1 MSIKIS
7 ILVEGE
13 TEKAFFPKLREFLN
27 SRLPANTMPKLDSC
41 PKHGRLPT
49 GDKLKRDVMNLL
61 SSGKQPSDAVIA
73 LSDVYTGTR
82 EFADAQDAKRKM
94 REWVGKEQRFYPHVA
109 NHDFEAWLL
118 PFWKDIQKLAGSNR
132 TCPSVHPEYVNH
144 GNPPA
149 HLMDEIFRSGSKG
162 KKYIKPRDAARI
174 LRDNDLLIA
183 ANACPELKEFLNTI
197 LFLCGAAKL

>member
-1 MSIKIS
+1 VSIKIS
-7 ILVEGE
+7 ILVEGA
-13 TEKAFFPKLREFLN
+13 TEQAFFPKLREFLK
-27 SRLPANTMPKLDSC
+27 SRLPANTMPKLDPC
-41 PKHGRLPT
+41 PKYGRLPT

-61 SSGKQPSDAVIA
+61 SIGKQPSDAVIA
-73 LSDVYTGTR
+73 LSDVYTGTG
-82 EFADAQDAKRKM
+82 EFADAFAAKTKM
-94 REWVGKEQRFYPHVA
+94 REWVGDEPRFYPHVA

-132 TCPSVHPEYVNH
+132 SCPNVHPEQINH

-149 HLMDEIFRSGSKG
+149 HLLNEIFRSGSKG
-162 KKYIKPRDAARI
+162 KRYIKPINAARI
-174 LRDNDLLIA
+174 LRDNDLLVA